1 MRAIQITEFGGPEV
15 LQLVEL
21 PDPQAADGFALVD
34 VAAAGVNYADT
45 HATDNSYLQAQTLPQ
60 IPGSE
65 VAGRTADGR
74 RVVSLVGSGGY
85 ADKALAP
92 SSLSFDI
99 PDGVSDGAAV
109 ALLVQGLTAWHLLRT
124 CGRMQSGESV
134 VVHAA
139 AGGVGTLAVQL
150 AKAWGAGRVIG
161 VASSPDKREL
171 AESLGADVTVDSEV
185 EDMNAAL
192 REANGGKKVDV
203 VLEMVGGPTFDGS
216 LHALAQFGRLIVFG
230 MASRTPPTPIQP
242 SSLMVGS
249 KTVMGFWLVDCMRH
263 LTMRDARM
271 QSSHDD
277 DERGLSVRVVHDGTW
292 GFAASA
298 DISAETG
305 AKLAEQ
311 AVEIARASRP
321 VNTERIELSAEPSY
335 GEVTWVSAYDVD

>member
-1 MRAIQITEFGGPEV
+1 MRAIQIKEFGGPEV

-34 VAAAGVNYADT
+34 VTAAGVNYADT

-92 SSLSFDI
+92 AALSFDI
-99 PDGVSDGAAV
+99 PDGVEDGAAV

-124 CGRMQSGESV
+124 CARMQPGESV

-150 AKAWGAGRVIG
+150 AKSWGAGRVIG

-171 AESLGADVTVDSEV
+171 AESLGADVTINAGA

-192 REANGGKKVDV
+192 REANGGKKVDI
-203 VLEMVGGPTFDGS
+203 VLEMVGGQTFDGS
-216 LHALAQFGRLIVFG
+216 LRALAPFGRMIVFV
-230 MASRTPPTPIQP
+230 MASRVPPTPIAP
-242 SSLMVGS
+242 ASLMVGS
-249 KTVMGFWLVDCMRH
+249 KCVMGYWLVDCLRDLSRVTGPMTELLD
-263 LTMRDARM
+263 LTAAGKLTPVVGATYPLGDARRAHEDM
-271 QSSHDD
+271 
-277 DERGLSVRVVHDGTW
+277 R
-292 GFAASA
+292 
-298 DISAETG
+298 
-305 AKLAEQ
+305 
-311 AVEIARASRP
+311 ARA
-321 VNTERIELSAEPSY
+321 T
-335 GEVTWVSAYDVD
+335 